1 VRRVIAAVLVA
12 ACACAH
18 PAPAPGASAPTREP
32 PPPPPVAGEERPV
45 PADLRTELGR
55 VKGTALFLIESL
67 DETIAAV
74 DALHASGATVAPDV
88 LAILTLP
95 TPWARGWDVLFVA
108 ERRAGG
114 VSVVHEGRHP
124 DGGSRSFQ
132 RLDDPRPLVGIEVE
146 AWAARQLAA
155 DRYLRNGTCHGG
167 FQALVLPPHQGEDGF
182 TIYILP
188 TPGKDRVAIGGFRRI
203 RVSADAQ
210 RVLSDEPLTEGCRS
224 ASDAERSI
232 RVQNR
237 VVDVPDEMSLMIAIG
252 ASSAASRT
260 FEVVTRR
267 GRWDITSGKVRFLG
281 ETAP

>member
-1 VRRVIAAVLVA
+1 M
-12 ACACAH
+12 
-18 PAPAPGASAPTREP
+18 P
-32 PPPPPVAGEERPV
+32 PPPASGQERPV
-45 PADLRTELGR
+45 PTDLRTELGR

-74 DALHASGATVAPDV
+74 HALHASGATLGPDV

-108 ERRAGG
+108 ERRGGG
-114 VSVVHEGRHP
+114 VSVGYEGRHP
-124 DGGSRSFQ
+124 DGESRSFE

-167 FQALVLPPHQGEDGF
+167 FQALVLPPHEGEAGF

-203 RVSADAQ
+203 RISADAQ
-210 RVLSDEPLTEGCRS
+210 RVLSDEPLTEGCLS

-232 RVQNR
+232 RVRNR
-237 VVDVPDEMSLMIAIG
+237 VVEVPDEVSLMLAIG
-252 ASSAASRT
+252 LPRT

-267 GRWDITSGKVRFLG
+267 GRWDITSGRVRFLG
-281 ETAP
+281 DAAP

>member
-1 VRRVIAAVLVA
+1 MRRLIAAALVT

-18 PAPAPGASAPTREP
+18 PAPRPGASGTTPAV
-32 PPPPPVAGEERPV
+32 PPPPPVTGQERPV
-45 PADLRTELGR
+45 PTDLRTELGR

-74 DALHASGATVAPDV
+74 HALHASGATLGPDV

-108 ERRAGG
+108 ERRGGG
-114 VSVVHEGRHP
+114 VSVIHEGRHP
-124 DGGSRSFQ
+124 DGESRSFE

-146 AWAARQLAA
+146 AWASRQLAV
-155 DRYLRNGTCHGG
+155 DRYLRAGTCQGG
-167 FQALVLPPHQGEDGF
+167 FQALVLPPHQGESGF

-188 TPGKDRVAIGGFRRI
+188 TPRKGLAIGGFRRI

-224 ASDAERSI
+224 APEAERSI
-232 RVQNR
+232 RVHNR
-237 VVDVPDEMSLMIAIG
+237 VVDVPDEMSLMVAIG
-252 ASSAASRT
+252 ASSGESRT

-267 GRWDITSGKVRFLG
+267 GRWDITSGRVRFLG
-281 ETAP
+281 ESVQ

>member
-1 VRRVIAAVLVA
+1 MRRVIAAALVT

-18 PAPAPGASAPTREP
+18 SPPPPEVGAATQAPA
-32 PPPPPVAGEERPV
+32 PPPPPVTGQERPV

-74 DALHASGATVAPDV
+74 HALHASGASLGPDV

-108 ERRAGG
+108 ERRGGG

-124 DGGSRSFQ
+124 DGESRSFE

-167 FQALVLPPHQGEDGF
+167 FQALVVPPHQGESGF
-182 TIYILP
+182 TVYILP

-203 RVSADAQ
+203 RTSADAQ
-210 RVLSDEPLTEGCRS
+210 RVLSDEPLTEGCLS

-232 RVQNR
+232 RVRNR
-237 VVDVPDEMSLMIAIG
+237 VVEVPDEVSLMLAIG
-252 ASSAASRT
+252 LPRT

-267 GRWDITSGKVRFLG
+267 GRWDITSGRVRFLG
-281 ETAP
+281 DAAP

>member
-1 VRRVIAAVLVA
+1 MRRLIAAALVT

-18 PAPAPGASAPTREP
+18 PTPRPGASSTTTA
-32 PPPPPVAGEERPV
+32 PPPPVTGQERPV
-45 PADLRTELGR
+45 PTDLRTELGR

-74 DALHASGATVAPDV
+74 HALHASGATLGPDV

-108 ERRAGG
+108 ERRGGG

-124 DGGSRSFQ
+124 DGESRSFE

-155 DRYLRNGTCHGG
+155 DRYLRAGTCHGG
-167 FQALVLPPHQGEDGF
+167 FQALVLPPHAGDDGF

-232 RVQNR
+232 RVRNR
-237 VVDVPDEMSLMIAIG
+237 VVEVPDEVSLMLAIG
-252 ASSAASRT
+252 LPRT

-267 GRWDITSGKVRFLG
+267 GRWDITSGRVRFLG
-281 ETAP
+281 EAGE

>member
-1 VRRVIAAVLVA
+1 VRRVIAAALVA
-12 ACACAH
+12 ASACAH
-18 PAPAPGASAPTREP
+18 SPPPPDAGAATQAPP
-32 PPPPPVAGEERPV
+32 PPPPPVTGQERPV

-74 DALHASGATVAPDV
+74 HALHASGAKLGPDV

-108 ERRAGG
+108 ERRGGG
-114 VSVVHEGRHP
+114 VSVGYEGRHP
-124 DGGSRSFQ
+124 DGESRSFE

-155 DRYLRNGTCHGG
+155 DRYLRRGTCHGG
-167 FQALVLPPHQGEDGF
+167 FQALVVPPHEGEDGF
-182 TIYILP
+182 TVYILP

-203 RVSADAQ
+203 RTSADAQ
-210 RVLSDEPLTEGCRS
+210 RVLSDEPLTEGCLS
-224 ASDAERSI
+224 ASDSERSI
-232 RVQNR
+232 RVRNR
-237 VVDVPDEMSLMIAIG
+237 AVEVPDEVSLMLAIG
-252 ASSAASRT
+252 LPRT

-267 GRWDITSGKVRFLG
+267 GRWDITSGRVRFLG
-281 ETAP
+281 EAVP